1 MGAKAQLALVAV
13 VQVLALSLWFSASAV
28 VPALRA
34 DWALGMQGGI
44 WLSAIVQ
51 VGFATGAVVSA
62 VLNLADRIPPPLL
75 VGAAAV
81 LGALATVAVAVW
93 ARSAAAAVPLRFLVG
108 FALAGVYPV
117 GMKIVVS
124 WFPRSRGT
132 ALGVIIGALTLGSA
146 LPQLL
151 TVVNPLAWPGVLLGA
166 AGLAVLGAVISV
178 LFVRMGPNVRATPAL
193 EPRYVLRMFADRR
206 QRLVNLGYFGHMW
219 ELYALWTWLP
229 TYVAASYAAW
239 QGGSAGRAPVGMT
252 AFAVIGVAGAAG
264 CVLAGRLADRY
275 GRAQVAGGAMLVS
288 GGCAV
293 ASVAVFGTHPVVFVA
308 LLLVWGAAVIADS
321 AQFSAALSETA
332 DPRYVGTA
340 LTAQTALGFLLSVLT
355 IQALPLLAQIVGWR
369 AAVPLLA
376 VGPLLGV
383 VAMARLRPLLAR
395 PEQSRAAGGAAAPT
409 DSTGR

>member
-1 MGAKAQLALVAV
+1 MGRVATPGRQLALVAL

-34 DWALGMQGGI
+34 DWLLGTQGGI

-51 VGFATGAVVSA
+51 VGFAAGAVVSA
-62 VLNLADRIPPPLL
+62 VFNLADRVPPPVL
-75 VGAAAV
+75 VAGSALV
-81 LGALATVAVAVW
+81 GALATAAVALC
-93 ARSAAAAVPLRFLVG
+93 ARSAVTAVPLRFLVG

-124 WFPRSRGT
+124 WYPAARGM
-132 ALGVIIGALTLGSA
+132 ALGWMIGALTFGSA

-151 TVVNPLAWPGVLLGA
+151 AVVNPLAWPGVLLGA
-166 AGLAVLGAVISV
+166 AGLAGLGAVICV
-178 LFVRMGPNVRATPAL
+178 VFVRMGPDARPSPPL

-229 TYVAASYAAW
+229 AYVAASYALR
-239 QGGSAGRAPVGMT
+239 GLDGPSAVGLT
-252 AFAVIGVAGAAG
+252 SFAVIGVAGAAG

-275 GRAQVAGGAMLVS
+275 GRAEVAGGAMLVS

-293 ASVAVFGTHPVVFVA
+293 ASVVVFGAHPAVFGA
-308 LLLVWGAAVIADS
+308 LLLVWGAAVVADS
-321 AQFSAALSETA
+321 AQFSAALSEVA
-332 DPRYVGTA
+332 DPCYVGTA
-340 LTAQTALGFLLSVLT
+340 LTAQTAIGFLLSVLT
-355 IQALPLLAQIVGWR
+355 IQALPLFAGVVGWQ

-383 VAMARLRPLLAR
+383 LAMARLRPLLR
-395 PEQSRAAGGAAAPT
+395 DRAASP
-409 DSTGR
+409 